1 MYFILYS
8 WQLWLKILV
17 DSESTYTEIDKQWV
31 KGEKKL
37 INRSFKVFNANR
49 TKNGEV
55 MRYVLLE
62 LEINRYI
69 KKIDTVVINLNS
81 TDMFLEYN

>member
-1 MYFILYS
+1 M
-8 WQLWLKILV
+8 
-17 DSESTYTEIDKQWV
+17 

-55 MRYVLLE
+55 MRYVPLE

>member
-1 MYFILYS
+1 M
-8 WQLWLKILV
+8 K
-17 DSESTYTEIDKQWV
+17 E
-31 KGEKKL
+31 EKKL

-55 MRYVLLE
+55 MRYVPLK